1 MRRIKVTTCPLAVF
15 RGRIVAGV
23 LWVAACLLSTGT
35 LQANPSFQQIGSV
48 LVMSN
53 GNVRLEYNLSAGTT
67 DFYWK
72 NARKLTGFYSGVS
85 LSSGYIKGI
94 NYSSWTYTTVG
105 SNQAVVTATSAGLPI
120 MKQYFTLD
128 QTDSFLVRVDVA
140 GVNLSVNWIGPVV
153 VDATGGVDLGVANDN
168 RALYVPFDNDHF
180 FRYNAGTINRSDTSY
195 EVGAFYDNVTRN
207 GLVVGAVTHDAWKSG
222 VYFNGIN
229 NKLNQMNVFGG
240 APSPY
245 DVMPHGSVTGN
256 LVSSPTMFVGFGND
270 WRVAMQNYAAENT
283 NFVPRLAWTNGVPFG
298 WNSWGVIQ
306 QNITYED
313 AITVADYFHSS
324 LETNGFQNNGTVYI
338 NLDSYW
344 DNLTSFQLQS
354 FVNHCHAL
362 GQKAGIYFGPFVWFG
377 AATDSTNWPVEGT
390 TNVYHYS
397 DVLLRDSNGNF
408 ESNDGGLAVDPT
420 HPGARQRIDYYI
432 NLFTNWGFDYVKLD
446 FLSHGA
452 LEGVHHDPSVTTGME
467 AYNQGMQ
474 YALNS
479 IHGRMFISESIAP
492 LFPYQYAHSRRIAC
506 DAEASLI
513 GNTEYTMNS
522 VSYGWWLDGLYQFND
537 PDIMVF
543 GNGADTNEN
552 QSRLISDAV
561 TGIFLDGDD
570 LTTTA
575 GQLAALSCL
584 GRSAINAVARTGRT
598 FTPVEGNTG
607 SSAVDTFARQDGSD
621 WLLAVFNYTGNSINK
636 TLDFA
641 RAGFPPANY
650 AVSNLWDGSTMTI
663 ASNSFTMNLNAK
675 QAKLFRLSAR
685 PITINQTS
693 MPDGS
698 RLILT
703 GNGGI
708 AGNNYVML
716 ATTNLAT
723 LPANWTAL
731 STNTFDAIGAF
742 QITNLINPGVPQ
754 LFYRVKSQ

>member
-1 MRRIKVTTCPLAVF
+1 MSGLVSV
-15 RGRIVAGV
+15 VN
-23 LWVAACLLSTGT
+23 
-35 LQANPSFQQIGSV
+35 LQANPSFQKIGST

-53 GNVRLEYNLSAGTT
+53 GDVRLEYNLNAGTT

-72 NARKLTGFYSGVS
+72 NARKLMGFYSGVG
-85 LSSGYIKGI
+85 LNSGYVKGI
-94 NYSSWTYTTVG
+94 SYSSWTYATVS
-105 SNQAVVTATSAGLPI
+105 SNQAVVTATGAGLPT

-128 QTDSFLVRVDVA
+128 QTNSFLVRMDVT
-140 GVNLSVNWIGPVV
+140 GVNLSVYWMGPVI
-153 VDATGGVDLGVANDN
+153 VDATGGVDLGMANDN
-168 RALYVPFDNDHF
+168 RALFVPFDNDHF

-207 GLVVGAVTHDAWKSG
+207 GLVVGAVTHDTWKSG

-229 NKLNQMNVFGG
+229 NKLNQMNVFAG
-240 APSPY
+240 ASSPY

-270 WRVAMQNYAAENT
+270 WRLTMQNFAAENT

-306 QNITYED
+306 QNINFAD
-313 AITVADYFHSS
+313 AMAVSDFFQSS

-354 FVNHCHAL
+354 FVNHCHSF
-362 GQKAGIYFGPFVWFG
+362 GQKTGIYFGPFVWFG

-390 TNVYHYS
+390 TNAYHYS

-408 ESNDGGLAVDPT
+408 ESNDGGLALDPT
-420 HPGARQRIDYYI
+420 HPGVRQRIDYYI

-452 LEGVHHDPSVTTGME
+452 FEGVHHDPNVTTGME

-474 YALNS
+474 YVLNA

-506 DAEASLI
+506 DAETSLI

-522 VSYGWWLDGLYQFND
+522 VSYGWWLDKLYTFND

-552 QSRLISDAV
+552 QSRLISGAA

-570 LTTTA
+570 LTTTS
-575 GQLAALSCL
+575 GQTAALSCL
-584 GRSAINAVARTGRT
+584 SRSAINAVAREGIT
-598 FTPVEGNTG
+598 FTPVEGNTD
-607 SSAVDTFARQDGSD
+607 SSASDAFARQDGSD
-621 WLLAVFNYTGNSINK
+621 WLLAVFNYTSNSTNK

-641 RAGFPPANY
+641 RLGFSPADY
-650 AVSNLWDGSTMTI
+650 AISNLWDGTVTTI
-663 ASNSFTMNLNAK
+663 ASNSFRVTLNAK
-675 QAKLFRLSAR
+675 QAKLFRLSTR
-685 PITINQTS
+685 PITFTS
-693 MPDGS
+693 ATTPDGKQF
-698 RLILT
+698 IFA

-708 AGNNYVML
+708 AKSNYVVL
-716 ATTNLAT
+716 ASTNPAT
-723 LPANWTAL
+723 LSANWTPL
-731 STNTFDAIGAF
+731 STNMFDDNGAF
-742 QITNLINPGVPQ
+742 QITNSINPGVPQ
-754 LFYRVKSQ
+754 LFYRLKSQ